1 MPLIEIKNLVKNFD
15 KLRVLRGIDLSV
27 KAGEIVVIVGSSG
40 SGKSTLLRCIGQIEE
55 ITDGQVKL
63 NGVDIVNQSKQARQI
78 LSSVGLV
85 FQQFN
90 LFPHLTVIDNVI
102 LALEKVDRMPH
113 RQAVIE
119 ANKVLRQLGI
129 FDKAHNYPNS
139 LSGGQ
144 QQRVAIARELVRQPK
159 VLMFDEP
166 TSALDP
172 ENVDEIETIIKQ
184 LSKQKMAILVVS
196 HDIQFALHIA
206 DRVVFLHQGKII
218 VDTTPEKIVKSKKK
232 EVLSFFE
239 SALN

>member
-63 NGVDIVNQSKQARQI
+63 DGVDIVNQPKQARQI

-90 LFPHLTVIDNVI
+90 LFPHLKVIDNVI
-102 LALEKVDRMPH
+102 LALEKVDKMGH

-129 FDKAHNYPNS
+129 FDKAHSYPSS

-144 QQRVAIARELVRQPK
+144 QQRVAIARELVRRPK

-184 LSKQKMAILVVS
+184 LSKQEMAILVVS